1 MKYVYYTYKF
11 FFEDAFLIIDFEDL
25 LLVESRDYF

>member
-1 MKYVYYTYKF
+1 MYIILINF